1 MLKKPP
7 EAQNVSEITSSGLA
21 VFVSRFHKAPQAG
34 LLLIMSGSFDA
45 LSKKTARV
53 GETIIASRAR
63 IPEVPFWTKFQPA
76 AEAESASRRREKIGI
91 FGACSM
97 VDIFWRRNPLKY
109 NGIIR

>member
-1 MLKKPP
+1 M
-7 EAQNVSEITSSGLA
+7 SEITSSGLA

-76 AEAESASRRREKIGI
+76 AEAESALRRREKIGI

-97 VDIFWRRNPLKY
+97 VDIFSRRNPLKY
-109 NGIIR
+109 NRIIR